1 MNSIAQEL
9 QIDPAVFSGPAWVTL
24 ATLTVY
30 YLFIV
35 NVARVRIRLTH
46 EYAARGERFDRYFGQ
61 DRQLL
66 AADRIQLNMLEQMPV
81 FLSLLWLH
89 ALLVS
94 AGEATILGMIWVIS
108 RSLYPLVLGERMGR
122 DIPLRILW
130 VTFTGYAM
138 LVAFGVRIIGSL

>member
-9 QIDPAVFSGPAWVTL
+9 QIDPTVFAGPVWVTL

-35 NVARVRIRLTH
+35 NIARVRTRLAR

-61 DRQLL
+61 DRQIL

-89 ALLVS
+89 AFLVS
-94 AGEATILGMIWVIS
+94 AGEATILGTIWVIS
-108 RSLYPLVLGERMGR
+108 RALYPLVLGQRMGR

-138 LVAFGVRIIGSL
+138 LVTLGIRIIGSL